1 MNENEGLIFYDR
13 DSGVLIIGKDD
24 LDRVRLVQLSSG
36 TGGSLKFF
44 EDGAFEILSQTTA
57 KLADNIHSR
66 SQDGMIIKSEGDLN
80 IQSEGK
86 ITLKASE
93 IIIEGTSS
101 KEGVVIKNENG
112 NMRFEASAGNLG
124 IKGKNIAIA
133 ATRNSVITSKGNVHV
148 VAEGGQVFIVE
159 PKSKLIPTS
168 ALDIV
173 NSVLTSFS
181 GWV

>member
-24 LDRVRLVQLSSG
+24 LNRVRLVQLSSG

-44 EDGAFEILSQTTA
+44 EDGAFEIVSQKTA
-57 KLADNIHSR
+57 KLADNIVSR
-66 SQDGMIIKSEGDLN
+66 SQDGLMIKSEGDLN
-80 IQSEGK
+80 ITSGGR
-86 ITLKASE
+86 ITLKASQ
-93 IIIEGTSS
+93 IIIEGESS
-101 KEGVVIKNENG
+101 EEGVVIKNENG
-112 NMRFEASAGNLG
+112 NIRFEASAGNLG
-124 IKGKNIAIA
+124 IKGKNVAIS
-133 ATRNSVITSKGNVHV
+133 ATRNAIVRSKGNVHI

-173 NSVLTSFS
+173 NSVLTGFS
-181 GWV
+181 GWI